1 MVVCLKMK
9 ILKLFMLL
17 CSFFTFTKVTY
28 AKNVSVMNANNS
40 FSLILDDNLQDKIQ
54 DGLDAFTCTNE
65 NIVKLLKIAA
75 IGLIIIKIIV
85 PVLLIIIGMV
95 SLFKAFIDEDQGAF
109 SKALSGF
116 IFKLVIGVFV
126 FLLPSILSAMINL
139 INGTDKVKS
148 EFEACSTCLL
158 NYCDCPGV
166 TCSSK
171 SKNDWTPKS
180 NNRNTINIDVPK

>member
-1 MVVCLKMK
+1 MK
-9 ILKLFMLL
+9 TRLLKLFILL
-17 CSFFTFTKVTY
+17 CCFFTFTKVSY
-28 AKNVSVMNANNS
+28 AKNIDINNINFGS
-40 FSLILDDNLQDKIQ
+40 YSLILEDKIQ
-54 DGLDAFTCTNE
+54 QGLDEFTCSNE

-148 EFEACSTCLL
+148 EFEACSKCLL